1 MILNIT
7 NILNMKDMEITNDWI
22 DRYNED
28 ELNEEEKEFFRKR
41 LEVNPLLRTEVYID
55 ECLNKL
61 YQDDGTL
68 DLVKKIQV
76 ARQKPDRRGGK
87 LGYLLL
93 AASMLYLIALGFVFN
108 MMHHDP
114 VDFSSNSNSDQ
125 HEKWRGPEGR
135 HLSSDNLKIPVH
147 ETKPAMHKGREH
159 SGNQYLSLNYI
170 PLSDFELLVG
180 SVTRSSHIT
189 IKSPAANWK
198 ITAGCDVKFEWVSQ
212 NRVIPINILFYD
224 NAGNLVFETPALL
237 DDSYI
242 LNTKDW
248 PGGIYYWKIIL
259 DEEMIL
265 LGKLTLF

>member
-1 MILNIT
+1 
-7 NILNMKDMEITNDWI
+7 MKDMEITNDWI
-22 DRYNED
+22 DRYNEN

-61 YQDDGTL
+61 YQDEGTL
-68 DLVKKIQV
+68 DLVKKIQD
-76 ARQKPDRRGGK
+76 ARQKSDRRGGK

-93 AASMLYLIALGFVFN
+93 AASILYLMALAIIFN
-108 MMHHDP
+108 RMHYDP
-114 VDFSSNSNSDQ
+114 VDYASSSNSDQ
-125 HEKWRGPEGR
+125 NEIWKGAEGKL
-135 HLSSDNLKIPVH
+135 LSKDNLKIPVQ
-147 ETKPAMHKGREH
+147 ERKMVTQKWQEH
-159 SGNQYLSLNYI
+159 SVNQYLSLNYM
-170 PLSDFELLVG
+170 PLPDFELLVG
-180 SVTRSSHIT
+180 SVTRSSQIT
-189 IKSPAANWK
+189 IKSPASNWK
-198 ITAGCDVKFEWVSQ
+198 IAAGYDVKFEWVSQ
-212 NRVIPINILFYD
+212 NRVLPVNILFYN
-224 NAGNLVFETPALL
+224 NAGNLIFETPALL